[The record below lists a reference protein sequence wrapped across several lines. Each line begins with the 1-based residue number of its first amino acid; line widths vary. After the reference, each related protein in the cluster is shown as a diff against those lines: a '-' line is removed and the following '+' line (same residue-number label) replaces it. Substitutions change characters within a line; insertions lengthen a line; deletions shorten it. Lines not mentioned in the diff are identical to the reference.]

1 MARVC
6 LAYHVPF
13 LPEAN
18 SRCQTP
24 TKQKLSPASSQ
35 LFAVE
40 TPQEPVEWTGAE
52 ESLFRVFHGTYF
64 NNFCSIARLLGT
76 KTCKQVGAQS
86 RRCSCKRGAKARA
99 TACWFYFSAT
109 KLPTGWCHINAFG
122 AQGVTQQQCC
132 CWQSEPCVLALWV
145 PSHGQCHR
153 QVCRHS
159 FSRQEEAVCHRQEN
173 GAELLLSGPSPG
185 SLAVLTHT
193 PLRILIKQ
201 LECTEL
207 VFFARSFSLQ

>member
-1 MARVC
+1 MARLC

-86 RRCSCKRGAKARA
+86 RRCSCQRGAKPEPLPVGFISLPQSSPQEGA
-99 TACWFYFSAT
+99 TSM
-109 KLPTGWCHINAFG
+109 L
-122 AQGVTQQQCC
+122 
-132 CWQSEPCVLALWV
+132 L
-145 PSHGQCHR
+145 
-153 QVCRHS
+153 
-159 FSRQEEAVCHRQEN
+159 
-173 GAELLLSGPSPG
+173 ELRVLLSSSAPVGRVSPVCWHCGFPPVCSVTARCAGTRFPGRRRQCAIGRKMGQSCCSLGPALG
-185 SLAVLTHT
+185 ALLCLLT
-193 PLRILIKQ
+193 LFL
-201 LECTEL
+201 C
-207 VFFARSFSLQ
+207 F